1 VDPKI
6 DLEKLTQMT
15 EGCSGAEIVAMCQD
29 AALLAMR
36 RDVHILQVAN
46 EDFLEAAK
54 KVRRQITPS
63 VIAKY
68 VQWRDASGLS

>member
-1 VDPKI
+1 
-6 DLEKLTQMT
+6 
-15 EGCSGAEIVAMCQD
+15 MCQD

-36 RDVHILQVAN
+36 RDVHILQVSINAWYRIMISSFMRERQVPN

-68 VQWRDASGLS
+68 VQWRDISGLS

>member
-1 VDPKI
+1 
-6 DLEKLTQMT
+6 
-15 EGCSGAEIVAMCQD
+15 MCQD

-36 RDVHILQVAN
+36 RDVHILQVSTNAWYRVMISSFMRERQVPN

-68 VQWRDASGLS
+68 VQWRDTSGLS